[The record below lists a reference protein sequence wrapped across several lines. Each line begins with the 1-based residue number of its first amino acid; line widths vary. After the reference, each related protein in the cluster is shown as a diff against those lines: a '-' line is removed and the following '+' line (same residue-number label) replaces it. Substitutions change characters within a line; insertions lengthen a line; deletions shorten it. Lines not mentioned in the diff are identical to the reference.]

1 MQVSAQH
8 PEVLAPFKALIRT
21 EFGLDFY
28 SQNEYLLINAL
39 NTRLKLRQ
47 ENTQTYYQCL
57 QHNAD
62 ELAQLVSLLT
72 INETYFYRE
81 KEHLQLLTETLL
93 ATIQVNKPE
102 NNPIRIV
109 SVGCSIGAEPYSIAL
124 ALLQKIGWQK
134 MADISILGA
143 DIDQAALNIARL
155 GEYRH
160 HAFRGLPNDLKQ
172 RYFTETQ
179 PDNFV
184 LEKKIRDLVDFQYMN
199 IAAQILPS
207 QVQPVDIIFF
217 RNVSI
222 YFDESTRRRIQA
234 NIASMLKPSGY
245 LVMGITESLSN
256 DFGLLHLQQEQDLF
270 YFCKDKAQSK
280 KLPEEKLAS
289 VPPIFEPEDTPTFSP
304 IFHHD
309 SMTPSYLPP
318 SNSEEVTH
326 SKPQTIAELV
336 RDKKYDA
343 VLTRLNELDEQ
354 SVNAESLALQ
364 AFILFNRQDFVQAA
378 AYAEK
383 VLQIEPFSM
392 DAFLLLGMIA
402 KWQKKVAV
410 AINWFKK
417 ALYLHPDC
425 WPGHYYLAGLYKEQG
440 HLSKAQQEYRLVLQQ
455 LDDPHEDF
463 SRHISIPLSFPKS
476 EIRLICQPYAS

>member
-1 MQVSAQH
+1 MPVNSQH
-8 PEVLAPFKALIRT
+8 QEVLAPFKALVRAK
-21 EFGLDFY
+21 FGLDFY

-47 ENTQTYYQCL
+47 ENTQAYYQCL
-57 QHNAD
+57 QHNVG

-81 KEHLQLLTETLL
+81 QEHLQLLTETLL
-93 ATIQVNKPE
+93 ATIQVDQPE
-102 NNPIRIV
+102 NSPIRIV

-134 MADISILGA
+134 MADISILGV
-143 DIDQAALNIARL
+143 DVDQTVLNIARL
-155 GEYRH
+155 GEYHH

-179 PDNFV
+179 PGNFM
-184 LEKKIRDLVDFQYMN
+184 LDKKIRDLVDFQYMN
-199 IAAQILPS
+199 IAASVLPAQI
-207 QVQPVDIIFF
+207 QAVDIIFF

-234 NIASMLKPSGY
+234 NIASMLKPGGY
-245 LVMGITESLSN
+245 LVMGVTESLSN

-270 YFCKDKAQSK
+270 YFCKSKAQSK
-280 KLPEEKLAS
+280 KLPQEKLAYM
-289 VPPIFEPEDTPTFSP
+289 PPIFKPEDIPTFSP
-304 IFHHD
+304 VFHHD
-309 SMTPSYLPP
+309 NITPSYLLP
-318 SNSEEVTH
+318 SNFEELTH
-326 SKPQTIAELV
+326 STPQTIAELV
-336 RDKKYDA
+336 RDKKYDT

-354 SVNAESLALQ
+354 SVNAESLVLQ
-364 AFILFNRQDFVQAA
+364 AFILFNRQNFMQAEN
-378 AYAEK
+378 YAEK
-383 VLQIEPFSM
+383 ALKVDPFSM

-402 KWQKKVAV
+402 KWQKKVSV

-417 ALYLHPDC
+417 VLYLHPDC

-440 HLSKAQQEYRLVLQQ
+440 HLSKAQQEYYLVLQQ

-463 SRHISIPLSFPKS
+463 SHHLSIPLSFPKS
-476 EIRLICQPYAS
+476 EIRLICQSYTA